1 MAKRIP
7 LVRKQ
12 KTMTGGKHEEEEKLH
27 SMLAIPEAKRM
38 LELDEEMRNI
48 LHRKDLLIDEKVR
61 LFEETLGLYRQMQ
74 NAVQANGGVLLMAKK
89 KMEPSATQTD
99 AAASPEEVDDDDE
112 GTKPSNLKQLLA
124 SHGFHETSK
133 RLEFIPGS
141 KAEEVAKAVTS
152 STKSPTYTPFT
163 YDRVIRYLVSDI
175 RGVIPSYPTR
185 TGTRLME
192 TIFQTLSA
200 TVSSQEEFRQVF
212 AEYPMLES
220 YAFERIFGDWYRM
233 K

>member
-7 LVRKQ
+7 LVRN
-12 KTMTGGKHEEEEKLH
+12 TMTGGKEKLH
-27 SMLAIPEAKRM
+27 SLLAIPEAKRM

-74 NAVQANGGVLLMAKK
+74 NAVQANGGVLLMDKK
-89 KMEPSATQTD
+89 KMEPSATQTED
-99 AAASPEEVDDDDE
+99 APVPEEE
-112 GTKPSNLKQLLA
+112 ENTSKPSTLKQLLA
-124 SHGFHETSK
+124 RHGFHETST